1 MKVVGCGRVINWQ
14 QCQSAGHPCCA
25 GEIVSMFSAIK
36 TLYHEGD
43 VCISNAGLAHLESLL
58 NGKIDGW
65 RTMIHVG
72 AIDNDLCVY
81 VNCCPYFYIS
91 VTALTE
97 GQRQELRGAKTH
109 IQATCISPGM
119 VETEYVFRLHS
130 LHSEKAAATYDSM
143 KFLEAVDIASA
154 VTDVLGTSHVQM
166 RPVEQVS

>member
-1 MKVVGCGRVINWQ
+1 MTSPWCFNLWNIVHEVLLPLYFRNWQ
-14 QCQSAGHPCCA
+14 QCQSA

-143 KFLEAVDIASA
+143 KVNNNNNNDIY
-154 VTDVLGTSHVQM
+154 VQM

>member
-1 MKVVGCGRVINWQ
+1 MASPWCFTLWNIVHEVLLPLYFRNWQ
-14 QCQSAGHPCCA
+14 QCQSAG
-25 GEIVSMFSAIK
+25 EILSMFSAIK

-58 NGKIDGW
+58 NGKTDEAYQSKRERKVDDGH
-65 RTMIHVG
+65 I
-72 AIDNDLCVY
+72 INI
-81 VNCCPYFYIS
+81 NK
-91 VTALTE
+91 
-97 GQRQELRGAKTH
+97 LRGAKTH

-143 KFLEAVDIASA
+143 KVNNNNNNDILEYDY
-154 VTDVLGTSHVQM
+154 VQM

>member
-25 GEIVSMFSAIK
+25 GEILSMFSAIK

-58 NGKIDGW
+58 NGKTDEAYQSKRERKVDDGH
-65 RTMIHVG
+65 I
-72 AIDNDLCVY
+72 INI
-81 VNCCPYFYIS
+81 NK
-91 VTALTE
+91 
-97 GQRQELRGAKTH
+97 LRGAKTH

-154 VTDVLGTSHVQM
+154 VIDVLGTSHVQM